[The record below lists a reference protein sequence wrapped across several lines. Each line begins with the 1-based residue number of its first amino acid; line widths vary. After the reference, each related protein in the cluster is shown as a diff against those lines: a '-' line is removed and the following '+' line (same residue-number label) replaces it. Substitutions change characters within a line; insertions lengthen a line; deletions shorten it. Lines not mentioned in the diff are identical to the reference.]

1 MTTVMTRRRFSV
13 KEYYK
18 MAKVGILCED
28 DRVELVDGEI
38 VNMAAIG
45 SYHAGCVMCLN
56 TLFSRK
62 AGDRVFVNVQNPVQ
76 IDDLTVFQPD
86 LAILLPRND
95 FYTESHPTP
104 KDVLLIIEVSDSSVD
119 YDRNVKIPKY
129 AQAGVPEVWQ
139 VNLVYGLIDTF
150 SDLDPLTV
158 RYRAMRRYSPG
169 QQIVPTQLPDITLD
183 VGQILRR
190 NQQGLVNGS

>member
-1 MTTVMTRRRFSV
+1 MTTSVVTKRRFSV
-13 KEYYK
+13 KEYYM
-18 MAKVGILCED
+18 MADVGIFGEE

-38 VNMAAIG
+38 VEMAAIG

-56 TLFSRK
+56 TLFTQK
-62 AGDRVFVNVQNPVQ
+62 IGDRVFVNVQNPIQ
-76 IDDLTVFQPD
+76 LDKLTVFQPD
-86 LAILLPRND
+86 LAILLPRDD
-95 FYTESHPTP
+95 FYMDSHPTP

-150 SDLDPLTV
+150 SDLDPVTV
-158 RYRAMRRYSPG
+158 RYRSARRYSRG
-169 QQIVPTQLPDITLD
+169 QRIVPTLLPDITLE
-183 VGQILRR
+183 VSEILR
-190 NQQGLVNGS
+190 QQE

>member
-1 MTTVMTRRRFSV
+1 MTLVMTRRRFSV
-13 KEYYK
+13 KEYYT
-18 MAKVGILCED
+18 MAKAGVFGED

-38 VNMAAIG
+38 VEMAAVG
-45 SYHAGCVMCLN
+45 SHHAGCVKYLN

-62 AGDRVFVNVQNPVQ
+62 VGDRVIVSVQDPVQ

-86 LAILLPRND
+86 LAILLPRDD
-95 FYTESHPTP
+95 FYMNSHPTP
-104 KDVLLIIEVSDSSVD
+104 KDVLLIIEVSDSSVA

-150 SDLDPLTV
+150 GDLDPTTI
-158 RYRAMRRYSPG
+158 RYRAMRRYSRG
-169 QQIVPTQLPDITLD
+169 QQIVPTLLTD
-183 VGQILRR
+183 VVLEVGDILRR
-190 NQQGLVNGS
+190 LE